1 MYCFRILLFCLLA
14 VCTVKDARATVFNRN
29 PNLTIAI
36 VDDENF
42 TLRPSGTTQAG
53 MAVRLTDSKGLPMA
67 GLTIDFNVSIPLCPP
82 IQSCSFLPRSAYGLF
97 DNGLQYFL
105 AETDANGVARSGVY
119 TGGTTLGT
127 YQIEAWVFS
136 LRSQKNRAALGG
148 ETSPFAYFAVTQSS
162 TSVDGHMS
170 GNWYDP
176 ARSGQGIQLE
186 FTDQNNTAIA
196 VWFVFG
202 PDGGQNWIYAQGT
215 YDSTKASVTLQATM
229 KTGARFPPLFKPSD
243 VQSTSWGSITLAFT
257 DCNNGTLS
265 WNSTLPGYAIGSM
278 PLSRLTSIRGT
289 KCPP

>member
-1 MYCFRILLFCLLA
+1 MYCFRILLFCLLGVSIA
-14 VCTVKDARATVFNRN
+14 PAALATVFNRN

-42 TLRPSGTTQAG
+42 TLRPSGTTRVG
-53 MAVRLTDSKGLPMA
+53 MAVRVTDSKGLPIA
-67 GLTIDFNVSIPLCPP
+67 GLTIDFNVSIPLCLPM
-82 IQSCSFLPRSAYGLF
+82 QSCNFSPRSAYGLF

-105 AETDANGVARSGVY
+105 AETDANGVARSGAY

-127 YQIEAWVFS
+127 YQIVAWVFS
-136 LRSQKNRAALGG
+136 LRSQKNRTALGG
-148 ETSPFAYFAVTQSS
+148 ETSPFAYFTVTQSS
-162 TSVDGHMS
+162 TSVDGYMS

-215 YDSTKASVTLQATM
+215 YDSTKASVTLPATM
-229 KTGARFPPLFKPSD
+229 MTGARFPPLFKPSD

-265 WNSTLPGYAIGSM
+265 WNSTLPGYGIGSM
-278 PLSRLTSIRGT
+278 LLSRLTSIRGT

>member
-1 MYCFRILLFCLLA
+1 MYCFRILLFCLLGVSIA
-14 VCTVKDARATVFNRN
+14 PDALAIVLNRN

-53 MAVRLTDSKGLPMA
+53 MAVRLTDSKGLPIA

-82 IQSCSFLPRSAYGLF
+82 IQSCNFPPHSVYGLF
-97 DNGLQYFL
+97 GNGLQYVL
-105 AETDANGVARSGVY
+105 AETDANGVARSGAY
-119 TGGTTLGT
+119 TGGTSLGS
-127 YQIEAWVFS
+127 YQISAWVFS
-136 LRSQKNRAALGG
+136 LRSQINRAALGG
-148 ETSPFAYFAVTQSS
+148 ETSPFAYFTVTQSS
-162 TSVDGHMS
+162 TSVDGYMS

-176 ARSGQGIQLE
+176 ARSGQGIQME

-215 YDSTKASVTLQATM
+215 YDSTKASVTLPATM

-265 WNSTLPGYAIGSM
+265 WNSTLPGYGIGSM
-278 PLSRLTSIRGT
+278 RLSRLTSIRGT